1 MVAYGQKYPRVREEL
16 MLGCCHVGPLPA
28 YLLVGPGVSS
38 PGALM
43 GTDNR
48 VVGFPS
54 SMTGT
59 VLKRNAMLNQHISL

>member
-1 MVAYGQKYPRVREEL
+1 

-59 VLKRNAMLNQHISL
+59 VLKRNAVLNQHISL